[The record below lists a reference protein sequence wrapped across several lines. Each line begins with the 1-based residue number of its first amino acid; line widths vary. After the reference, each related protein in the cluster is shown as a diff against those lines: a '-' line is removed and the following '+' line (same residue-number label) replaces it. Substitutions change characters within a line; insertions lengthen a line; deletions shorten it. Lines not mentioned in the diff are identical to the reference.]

1 MGQKR
6 SAFPGREDPVLT
18 VMCQARTPQ
27 RFLEL
32 ARAAA
37 DRGGGAVG
45 LQLDQLEREY
55 RTPANYETM
64 LRGTRGLPVYATNYR
79 HSRSEG
85 LSDEALAEQL
95 LALAERGAALCD
107 IMGDYYDPTPGELT
121 RSAAAADRQ
130 RSLIGRVHDRGA
142 GVLMSSHVL
151 RFLPTEQ
158 VLEIAKTHEAR
169 GADVSK
175 IVTAADTDEEL
186 MENLETVQALRRELK
201 IPFLFLAGGSR
212 CRLQR
217 MIGPMLGCCMWLCVT
232 EYDELATKTQ
242 PLLGDILEMRRRIGG
257 PCGGDPA

>member
-1 MGQKR
+1 METKR

-18 VMCQARTPQ
+18 VMCQARTPE

-37 DRGGGAVG
+37 AGGADAAG
-45 LQLDQLEREY
+45 LQLDQLEQVY
-55 RTPANYETM
+55 RTPAHYDAM
-64 LRGTRGLPVYATNYR
+64 LRGTEGLPVYATNYR

-85 LSDEALAEQL
+85 LSDEILAEQL
-95 LALAERGAALCD
+95 LALADRGAALCD
-107 IMGDYYDPTPGELT
+107 LMGDYYDPTPGELT
-121 RSAAAADRQ
+121 RSPAAAERQ
-130 RSLIGRVHDRGA
+130 RALIERFHERGA
-142 GVLMSSHVL
+142 RVLMSSHVL
-151 RFLPTEQ
+151 RFLPRDE

-175 IVTAADTDEEL
+175 IVTAADTEEEL
-186 MENLETVQALRRELK
+186 MENLDTALALRRELK

-232 EYDELATKTQ
+232 EYDELATRAQ
-242 PLLGDILEMRRRIGG
+242 PLLEDVLELRRRIEGTG
-257 PCGGDPA
+257 EK